1 MFTGFLQG
9 ILGKIVPLLGLVF
22 GVIMLGNGN
31 GAGVVVILLAFFFG
45 AFLRYLSRHT
55 VRVRK

>member
-9 ILGKIVPLLGLVF
+9 ILGTIVPLLGLVF
-22 GVIMLGNGN
+22 GVIMLAHGKGE
-31 GAGVVVILLAFFFG
+31 GVIVILAAFFFG